1 MQDEGRISYHI
12 INPPWFFHPPSISF
26 CCLQVNEIDTDGSDR
41 IEFKEFCI
49 FIIFKFFDVDNDGYV
64 NLSDIKITVDNLGL
78 CETHAVG

>member
-1 MQDEGRISYHI
+1 M
-12 INPPWFFHPPSISF
+12 
-26 CCLQVNEIDTDGSDR
+26 NEIDTDGSDM

-78 CETHAVG
+78 CEPDAVGYHQGSMASMGRRSGERAS